1 VTGED
6 VASGVRAALAE
17 AERENR
23 RVLAINTVHPT
34 LEDAFVQLTGLSAEV
49 MLADDL
55 RGMWYLMLK
64 DLRTYYF
71 KPPNISWGILFP
83 FAFVLAFVIRDGAAR
98 DLGSLQGL
106 APGLLALTL
115 LFGTSSMEAIVI
127 TFERRI
133 GALERLLLAPIR
145 LPALLAGKLLGGMVF
160 GLMMTVVV
168 LIVALAVFGA
178 GGINWLLLVLS
189 LILSAAA
196 FSALGVLVS
205 VSVKEV
211 FEAQTLANAFRF
223 PMMFLGGV
231 FVPVASLPL
240 GLQIVARAL
249 PLTYAVEVLHVA
261 MIGGELSLAVL
272 DLAILAGFT
281 VVLFGLAVWV
291 LARRIA

>member
-1 VTGED
+1 
-6 VASGVRAALAE
+6 
-17 AERENR
+17 
-23 RVLAINTVHPT
+23 
-34 LEDAFVQLTGLSAEV
+34 

-64 DLRTYYF
+64 DLRAYYL

-133 GALERLLLAPIR
+133 GALERLLLAPLR
-145 LPALLAGKLLGGMVF
+145 LPALLAGKLLGGIVF
-160 GLMMTVVV
+160 GLVTTLAV
-168 LIVALAVFGA
+168 LLVALLVFGA
-178 GGINWLLLVLS
+178 GGINWPLLVAAML
-189 LILSAAA
+189 LSAAA
-196 FSALGVLVS
+196 FGALGVLVS
-205 VSVKEV
+205 VAVKEV

-231 FVPVASLPL
+231 FTPVASLPL
-240 GLQIVARAL
+240 SLQIVARAL
-249 PLTYAVEVLHVA
+249 PLTYAVEALHAGMRGGAVSLA
-261 MIGGELSLAVL
+261 MLDLAVL
-272 DLAILAGFT
+272 AGFAA
-281 VVLFGLAVWV
+281 VFFGLAVWV
-291 LARRIA
+291 LARRVA